1 MCCKRGGEGGREREP
16 AVSQKK
22 RSCVEGSVLPPKY
35 VALVSKAD
43 KVVQTPSHSGF
54 FIACPHGPL
63 GDLKNSQKEAK
74 VGRAGLRVI
83 PGLGHLD
90 RIGGRGS
97 GHSSPQWEEEPALT
111 PGRSSQKW
119 NAQSW
124 PSPLVQ
130 GEPLQMAG
138 SPARANSVCQRPSES
153 PHSWRGGLPRHPGA
167 PKNKSKVSP
176 LQPLRSCPSSSG
188 FFLCPSVSHLTGTGM
203 TLLVPVIDEAT
214 STPT

>member
-153 PHSWRGGLPRHPGA
+153 PHSWGGVFLDTLAPLRTNQKCPLCSLSEAVLPALASFYA
-167 PKNKSKVSP
+167 PVSP
-176 LQPLRSCPSSSG
+176 IS
-188 FFLCPSVSHLTGTGM
+188 
-203 TLLVPVIDEAT
+203 LVRE
-214 STPT
+214 